1 MKDADDTIGERE
13 NAASVQVLAD
23 KILDESMDRSGIQSM
38 DASRARS
45 DRVSHPALVRQLF
58 RIVDAYS

>member
-1 MKDADDTIGERE
+1 MQDADDTIGERE

-38 DASRARS
+38 DASRGRS
-45 DRVSHPALVRQLF
+45 DRVSHPPLVRQLF
-58 RIVDAYS
+58 RIDAYS